1 MFKTS
6 AKFRML
12 RAFHLGVRRSAQ
24 VAAPIAAANDNSRL
38 VRRRPNRRPLTCR
51 WSVVDGGARLAC
63 RWQSESDAPGPRPAQ
78 TAPPA
83 KAPKK
88 SVVELSYSR
97 AAGPHLRQPAVW
109 ACRPRT

>member
-12 RAFHLGVRRSAQ
+12 SAFQLRRSAQ
-24 VAAPIAAANDNSRL
+24 VAAPIAANDNTRL

-51 WSVVDGGARLAC
+51 WSAVDGGARLAC

-83 KAPKK
+83 TVPEK
-88 SVVELSYSR
+88 SVVELSHSR
-97 AAGPHLRQPAVW
+97 AAGSRLRQPAVQ
-109 ACRPRT
+109 ACRSRT